1 MRIMG
6 IDINPGSSPAN
17 LLDAK
22 YSIVILDENG
32 NIIQKY
38 DEIGISKIIRL
49 AWEYEISV
57 VASDNIYEL
66 GENDR
71 QIIKI
76 ISLFPDNV
84 ELVQV
89 TYNNGEFMDIREVAK
104 NMGIEVQGKP
114 NPSKTAYL
122 AAYLALKG
130 AGTKIKLTENK
141 TKIIISRGR
150 HLGPGGMSSNRYK
163 RHIRGLI
170 LRVFKEVKE
179 SLDRN
184 NIDYDV
190 ILRRSK
196 SGLENATFIVY
207 APREKL
213 YGIVKKMSGHDV
225 NVEIRPVYKTKIDF
239 ETNKKIEKKPIIVG
253 IDPGIFVGISA
264 IDIHGNPVILE
275 SKKGMDREEIINKLS
290 EKGSAIIIATD
301 VNPVPDAVK
310 KISGILKAK
319 LYIPEKSLSVD
330 EKQELLQEYS
340 EKYNLN
346 ITDPHIRD
354 SLAAALKAYKE
365 LENKLSQAS
374 STIRK
379 LGLDIDEYSV
389 YKCVI
394 EGKTVSECIEKQIE
408 KEIVEEEN
416 KEIIKVEKVE
426 NKEKPFDSRALTENS
441 ELKHEIFRLRRVI
454 SQLLN
459 EKYELEKKLYEIKT
473 QFNAEVEKDRRIYK
487 LKTDLEERNKSI
499 VKLEGIIKDYSSKID
514 KLEGIIDD
522 LVRGNV
528 NIIKSNSLIEIS
540 DYKVRILGEEVNP
553 AIFSYVGKDF
563 IICKSNLL
571 DDISKLNKEKE
582 IQKEMDINDVR
593 NIIEEYRRQKL
604 KHGNFTV

>member
-22 YSIVILDENG
+22 YSVVILDENG
-32 NIIQKY
+32 NIVQKY

-49 AWEYEISV
+49 AWEYEVSI
-57 VASDNIYEL
+57 VATDNIYEL

-71 QIIKI
+71 QVIKI

-89 TYNNGEFMDIREVAK
+89 TYNDGRFMDIREVAK
-104 NMGIEVQGKP
+104 NMGIEIQGKP

-179 SLDRN
+179 TLDRN

-207 APREKL
+207 APRERL
-213 YGIVKKMSGHDV
+213 YGLVKKMSGHDV
-225 NVEIRPVYKTKIDF
+225 NLEIRPVYKTKIDF

-275 SKKGMDREEIINKLS
+275 SKKGIDREEIINKLS

-310 KISGILKAK
+310 KIAGILKAK
-319 LYIPEKSLSVD
+319 LYVPDKSLSVD
-330 EKQELLQEYS
+330 EKQKLLQEYS
-340 EKYNLN
+340 EKHNLN

-379 LGLDIDEYSV
+379 LDLDIDEYAI
-389 YKCVI
+389 YKCII
-394 EGKTVSECIEKQIE
+394 EGKTVAECIEKQIE
-408 KEIVEEEN
+408 NEIAEEEN
-416 KEIIKVEKVE
+416 KEIIKVEKTEVKEKQPE
-426 NKEKPFDSRALTENS
+426 NKTFTENS
-441 ELKHEIFRLRRVI
+441 ELKHEIFRLRRTI
-454 SQLLN
+454 TRLLN
-459 EKYELEKKLYEIKT
+459 EKYELEKKLYEIRT
-473 QFNAEVEKDRRIYK
+473 QFNAEVERDRRLYR
-487 LKTDLEERNKSI
+487 LKTELEERNKSI
-499 VKLEGIIKDYSSKID
+499 LKLQEIIKDYSNKINKLEGIIN
-514 KLEGIIDD
+514 D
-522 LVRGNV
+522 LVEGKV

-540 DYKVRILGEEVNP
+540 DYKVKILGEEVNP
-553 AIFSYVGKDF
+553 SIFNYVGKDF
-563 IICKSNLL
+563 IICKLNIL
-571 DDISKLNKEKE
+571 DDIRKLSKEKE
-582 IQKEMDINDVR
+582 IQKEMDINDIK
-593 NIIEEYRRQKL
+593 NIIEEYRRQKS
-604 KHGNFTV
+604 KHGNFAI

>member
-22 YSIVILDENG
+22 YSVVILDENG
-32 NIIQKY
+32 NIVQKY

-49 AWEYEISV
+49 AWEYEVSI
-57 VASDNIYEL
+57 VATDNIYEL
-66 GENDR
+66 GENDK
-71 QIIKI
+71 QVIKI

-89 TYNNGEFMDIREVAK
+89 TYNDGRFMDIREVAK
-104 NMGIEVQGKP
+104 NMGIEIQGKP

-179 SLDRN
+179 TLDRN

-190 ILRRSK
+190 ILRKSK

-207 APREKL
+207 APRERL
-213 YGIVKKMSGHDV
+213 YGLVKKMSGHDV
-225 NVEIRPVYKTKIDF
+225 NLEIRPVYKTKIDF

-275 SKKGMDREEIINKLS
+275 SKKGIDREEIINILS

-310 KISGILKAK
+310 KIAGILKAK
-319 LYIPEKSLSVD
+319 LYVPDKSLSVD
-330 EKQELLQEYS
+330 EKQKLLQEYS

-365 LENKLSQAS
+365 LENKLSQAF

-379 LGLDIDEYSV
+379 LDLDIDEYAV
-389 YKCVI
+389 YRCII
-394 EGKTVSECIEKQIE
+394 EGKTAAECIEKQIE
-408 KEIVEEEN
+408 NEIAEDEN
-416 KEIIKVEKVE
+416 REIIKVEKTETKEKQPE
-426 NKEKPFDSRALTENS
+426 NKTFTENS
-441 ELKHEIFRLRRVI
+441 ELKHEIFRLRRTI
-454 SQLLN
+454 TRLLN

-473 QFNAEVEKDRRIYK
+473 QFNAEVERDRRLYR
-487 LKTDLEERNKSI
+487 LKTELEERNKSI
-499 VKLEGIIKDYSSKID
+499 LKLQEIIKDYSDKINKLEGIIN
-514 KLEGIIDD
+514 D
-522 LVRGNV
+522 LVEGRV

-540 DYKVRILGEEVNP
+540 DYKVKILGEEVNP
-553 AIFSYVGKDF
+553 SIFNYVGKDF
-563 IICKSNLL
+563 IICKSNIL
-571 DDISKLNKEKE
+571 DDIRKLSKEKE
-582 IQKEMDINDVR
+582 IQKEIDINDIK

-604 KHGNFTV
+604 KHGNFAI

>member
-6 IDINPGSSPAN
+6 IDINPGSSPVN

-22 YSIVILDENG
+22 YSIVILDNNG

-49 AWEYEISV
+49 AWEYDISV
-57 VASDNIYEL
+57 LATDNIYEL
-66 GENDR
+66 GESDR
-71 QIIKI
+71 QVIKI
-76 ISLFPDNV
+76 VSLFPENV

-179 SLDRN
+179 TLDKN
-184 NIDYDV
+184 SIDYDV
-190 ILRRSK
+190 ILRRSRN
-196 SGLENATFIVY
+196 GLENATFVVY

-213 YGIVKKMSGHDV
+213 YGIVKKMRGHDV
-225 NVEIRPVYKTKIDF
+225 NLEIRPVYKTKIDF

-264 IDIHGNPVILE
+264 IDVHSNPVILE
-275 SKKGMDREEIINKLS
+275 SKKGIDREEIINKLS
-290 EKGSAIIIATD
+290 EKGSTIIIATD

-310 KISGILKAK
+310 KIAGILKAK
-319 LYIPEKSLSVD
+319 LYVPDKSLSVD
-330 EKQELLQEYS
+330 EKQKLLQEYS

-379 LGLDIDEYSV
+379 LGLDIDEYLV
-389 YKCVI
+389 YKCII
-394 EGKTVSECIEKQIE
+394 EGKTVAECIEKQIE
-408 KEIVEEEN
+408 NEIAEEEN
-416 KEIIKVEKVE
+416 KEIIKVERIE
-426 NKEKPFDSRALTENS
+426 NKEKQSGSKTLTENS

-459 EKYELEKKLYEIKT
+459 EKYEIEKKLYEIKT
-473 QFNAEVEKDRRIYK
+473 QFNAEVERDRRIYK
-487 LKTDLEERNKSI
+487 LKTELEERNKSI
-499 VKLEGIIKDYSSKID
+499 VKLQGVIKDYSDKIG
-514 KLEGIIDD
+514 KLERIIDD
-522 LVRGNV
+522 LVKGNV

-540 DYKVRILGEEVNP
+540 DYKVRILGEEVNSV
-553 AIFSYVGKDF
+553 IFSYVGKDF
-563 IICKSNLL
+563 IICKSNIL
-571 DDISKLNKEKE
+571 DDINKLNKEKE
-582 IQKEMDINDVR
+582 IQKEMDVNDVR
-593 NIIEEYRRQKL
+593 NIIEEYRKQKL

>member
-22 YSIVILDENG
+22 YSVVILDENG
-32 NIIQKY
+32 NIVQKF

-49 AWEYEISV
+49 AWEYEVSI
-57 VASDNIYEL
+57 VATDNIYEL

-71 QIIKI
+71 QVIKI

-89 TYNNGEFMDIREVAK
+89 TYNDGRFMDIREVAK
-104 NMGIEVQGKP
+104 NMGIEIQGKP

-179 SLDRN
+179 TLDRN

-207 APREKL
+207 APRERL
-213 YGIVKKMSGHDV
+213 YGLVKKMSGHDV
-225 NVEIRPVYKTKIDF
+225 NLEIRPVYKTKIDF

-275 SKKGMDREEIINKLS
+275 SKKGIDREEIINKLS

-310 KISGILKAK
+310 KIAGILKAK
-319 LYIPEKSLSVD
+319 LYVPDKSLSVD
-330 EKQELLQEYS
+330 EKQKLLQEYS

-379 LGLDIDEYSV
+379 LDLDIDEYAI
-389 YKCVI
+389 YKCII
-394 EGKTVSECIEKQIE
+394 EGKTVAECIEKQIE
-408 KEIVEEEN
+408 NEIAEEEN
-416 KEIIKVEKVE
+416 KEIIKVEKTETKEKQPE
-426 NKEKPFDSRALTENS
+426 NKTFTENS
-441 ELKHEIFRLRRVI
+441 ELKHEIFRLRRTI
-454 SQLLN
+454 TRLLN

-473 QFNAEVEKDRRIYK
+473 QFNAEVERDRRLYR
-487 LKTDLEERNKSI
+487 LKTELEERNKSI
-499 VKLEGIIKDYSSKID
+499 LKLQEIIKDYSDKINKLEGIIN
-514 KLEGIIDD
+514 D
-522 LVRGNV
+522 LVEGKV

-553 AIFSYVGKDF
+553 SIFNYVGKDF
-563 IICKSNLL
+563 IICKSNIL
-571 DDISKLNKEKE
+571 DDIRKLSKEKE
-582 IQKEMDINDVR
+582 IQKEMDINDIK
-593 NIIEEYRRQKL
+593 NIIEEYRRQKS
-604 KHGNFTV
+604 KHGNFAI